1 MQNGL
6 AAIPAGL
13 TGYEKERPDETGVDA
28 GQCVLLDIPDLQLH
42 LRLHDHFM
50 GALRYL

>member
-6 AAIPAGL
+6 AVLPAGL
-13 TGYEKERPDETGVDA
+13 TGYEKECTDETGIDV

-42 LRLHDHFM
+42 LRLHDYFM
-50 GALRYL
+50 GTL